1 MKKMK
6 IPAALWF
13 IVLPTFAVILLLML
27 FTRPTLELEMDT
39 FFRPEDDSRT
49 LLGFQVEIVDQALV
63 SSNYT
68 VKKAEGLY
76 TAVFMQAGSETM
88 VVTDREMTSSA
99 DSALT
104 LKQAKAL
111 IEPVWNVM
119 MDALRGGNAVSI
131 MINSPKGV
139 NDSLAVQRK
148 TNMTLSV
155 STGKITPVTEDYLGT
170 TDYGMIYA
178 RIYDKNLTAS
188 MEKYI
193 MLIP

>member
-1 MKKMK
+1 MKKAK

-13 IVLPTFAVILLLML
+13 VALPALVLLLLMML

-39 FFRPEDDSRT
+39 FFRPEDDART
-49 LLGFQVEIVDQALV
+49 LLVFQVDIADNALV

-76 TAVFMQAGSETM
+76 TAVFMQAGGETM
-88 VVTDREMTSSA
+88 VVSDREMTTST

-119 MDALRGGNAVSI
+119 MDELRGGNAVSI
-131 MINSPKGV
+131 MITSPKGV
-139 NDSLAVQRK
+139 NDSLLVRRK

-155 STGKITPVTEDYLGT
+155 STGTITPVEDYLGT

-188 MEKYI
+188 AEKYI

>member
-1 MKKMK
+1 MKKAK

-13 IVLPTFAVILLLML
+13 VALPALVLLLLMML

-39 FFRPEDDSRT
+39 FFRPADDART
-49 LLGFQVEIVDQALV
+49 LLGFQVEIVDNALV

-76 TAVFMQAGSETM
+76 TAVFMQAGGETM
-88 VVTDREMTSSA
+88 VVSDREMTAST

-111 IEPVWNVM
+111 IEPVWNIM
-119 MDALRGGNAVSI
+119 MDELRGGTAVSI
-131 MINSPKGV
+131 MITSPKGV
-139 NDSLAVQRK
+139 NDSLLVRRK
-148 TNMTLSV
+148 TNMTLSI
-155 STGKITPVTEDYLGT
+155 STGTITPVEDYLGA

-188 MEKYI
+188 AEKYI

>member
-1 MKKMK
+1 MKKTK

-13 IVLPTFAVILLLML
+13 VALPALVLLLLMML

-39 FFRPEDDSRT
+39 FFRPEDDTRT
-49 LLGFQVEIVDQALV
+49 LLGFQVEIVDNALV

-76 TAVFMQAGSETM
+76 TAVFMQAGGETM
-88 VVTDREMTSSA
+88 VVSDREMTTSA

-119 MDALRGGNAVSI
+119 MDELRGGNAVSI
-131 MINSPKGV
+131 MITSPKGV
-139 NDSLAVQRK
+139 NDSLLIRRK

-155 STGKITPVTEDYLGT
+155 STGTITPVEDYLGT

-188 MEKYI
+188 AEKYI

>member
-1 MKKMK
+1 MKKAK

-13 IVLPTFAVILLLML
+13 VALPALVLLLLMML

-39 FFRPEDDSRT
+39 FFRPEDDART
-49 LLGFQVEIVDQALV
+49 LLGFQVEIVDNALV

-76 TAVFMQAGSETM
+76 TAVFMQAGGETM
-88 VVTDREMTSSA
+88 VVSDREMTASA

-111 IEPVWNVM
+111 IVPVWNVM
-119 MDALRGGNAVSI
+119 MDELRGGNAVSI
-131 MINSPKGV
+131 MITSPKGV
-139 NDSLAVQRK
+139 NDSLLVRRK
-148 TNMTLSV
+148 TNMTLSI
-155 STGKITPVTEDYLGT
+155 STGTITPVEDYLGT

-188 MEKYI
+188 AEKYI

>member
-1 MKKMK
+1 MKKTK

-13 IVLPTFAVILLLML
+13 VALPALVLLLLMML
-27 FTRPTLELEMDT
+27 FTRPTLELDMDT
-39 FFRPEDDSRT
+39 FFRPEDDART
-49 LLGFQVEIVDQALV
+49 LVGFQVEIVDNALV

-76 TAVFMQAGSETM
+76 TAVFMQAGGETM
-88 VVTDREMTSSA
+88 VVSDREMTTST

-119 MDALRGGNAVSI
+119 MDELRGGNAVSI
-131 MINSPKGV
+131 MITSPKGV
-139 NDSLAVQRK
+139 NDSLLVRRK

-155 STGKITPVTEDYLGT
+155 STGTITPVEDYLGT

-188 MEKYI
+188 AEKYI

>member
-1 MKKMK
+1 MKKAK

-13 IVLPTFAVILLLML
+13 VALPALVLLLLMML

-39 FFRPEDDSRT
+39 FFRPEDDART
-49 LLGFQVEIVDQALV
+49 LVGFQVEIVDNALV

-76 TAVFMQAGSETM
+76 TAVFMQAGGETM
-88 VVTDREMTSSA
+88 VVSDREMTTST

-119 MDALRGGNAVSI
+119 MDELRGGNAVSI
-131 MINSPKGV
+131 MITSPKGV
-139 NDSLAVQRK
+139 NDSLLVRRK

-155 STGKITPVTEDYLGT
+155 STGTITPVEDYLGT

-188 MEKYI
+188 AEKYI

>member
-1 MKKMK
+1 MKKAK

-13 IVLPTFAVILLLML
+13 VALPALVLLLLMML
-27 FTRPTLELEMDT
+27 FTRPVLELDTDT
-39 FFRPEDDSRT
+39 FFRPEDDART
-49 LLGFQVEIVDQALV
+49 LLGFQVEIVDNALV

-76 TAVFMQAGSETM
+76 TAVFMQAGGETM
-88 VVTDREMTSSA
+88 VVSDREMTTST

-119 MDALRGGNAVSI
+119 MDELRGGNAVSI
-131 MINSPKGV
+131 MITSPKGV
-139 NDSLAVQRK
+139 NDSLLVRRK
-148 TNMTLSV
+148 TNMTLSI
-155 STGKITPVTEDYLGT
+155 STGTITPVEDYLGT

-188 MEKYI
+188 AEKYI

>member
-1 MKKMK
+1 MKKAK

-13 IVLPTFAVILLLML
+13 VALPALVLLLLMML

-39 FFRPEDDSRT
+39 FFRPEDDGRT
-49 LLGFQVEIVDQALV
+49 LLGFQVEIVDNALV

-76 TAVFMQAGSETM
+76 TAVFMQAGGETM
-88 VVTDREMTSSA
+88 VVSDREMTTST

-119 MDALRGGNAVSI
+119 MDELRGGTAVSI
-131 MINSPKGV
+131 MITSPKGV
-139 NDSLAVQRK
+139 NDSLLVRRK

-155 STGKITPVTEDYLGT
+155 STGTITPVEDYLGT

-188 MEKYI
+188 AEKYI

>member
-1 MKKMK
+1 MKKAK

-13 IVLPTFAVILLLML
+13 VVLPGLVLLLLMML

-39 FFRPEDDSRT
+39 FFRPEDDFRT
-49 LLGFQVEIVDQALV
+49 LLGFQVEIVDNALV

-76 TAVFMQAGSETM
+76 TAVFMQAGGETM
-88 VVTDREMTSSA
+88 VVSDREMTTST

-119 MDALRGGNAVSI
+119 MDELRGGNAVSI
-131 MINSPKGV
+131 MITSPKGV
-139 NDSLAVQRK
+139 NDSLLVRRK

-155 STGKITPVTEDYLGT
+155 STGTITPVEDYLGT

-188 MEKYI
+188 AEKYI

>member
-1 MKKMK
+1 MKKAK

-13 IVLPTFAVILLLML
+13 VALPALVLLLLMML

-39 FFRPEDDSRT
+39 FFRPEDDTRT
-49 LLGFQVEIVDQALV
+49 LLGFQVEIVDNALV

-76 TAVFMQAGSETM
+76 TAVFMQAGGETM
-88 VVTDREMTSSA
+88 VVSDREMTTST

-119 MDALRGGNAVSI
+119 MDELRGGTAVSI
-131 MINSPKGV
+131 MITSPKGV
-139 NDSLAVQRK
+139 NDSLLVRRK
-148 TNMTLSV
+148 TNMTLSI
-155 STGKITPVTEDYLGT
+155 STGTITPVEDYLGT

-188 MEKYI
+188 AEKYI

>member
-1 MKKMK
+1 MKKTK

-13 IVLPTFAVILLLML
+13 VALPALVLLLLMML

-39 FFRPEDDSRT
+39 FFRPEDDTRT
-49 LLGFQVEIVDQALV
+49 LLGFQVEIVDNALV

-76 TAVFMQAGSETM
+76 TAVFMQAGGETM
-88 VVTDREMTSSA
+88 VVSDREMTTST

-119 MDALRGGNAVSI
+119 MDELRGGNAVSI
-131 MINSPKGV
+131 MITSPKGV
-139 NDSLAVQRK
+139 NDSLLIRRK

-155 STGKITPVTEDYLGT
+155 STGTITPVEDYLGT

-188 MEKYI
+188 AEKYI

>member
-1 MKKMK
+1 MKKTK

-13 IVLPTFAVILLLML
+13 VALPALVLLLLMML

-39 FFRPEDDSRT
+39 FFRPEDDART
-49 LLGFQVEIVDQALV
+49 LLGFQVEIVDNALV

-76 TAVFMQAGSETM
+76 TAVFMQAGGETM
-88 VVTDREMTSSA
+88 VVSDREMTTST

-119 MDALRGGNAVSI
+119 MDELRGGNAVSI

-139 NDSLAVQRK
+139 NDSLLVRRK
-148 TNMTLSV
+148 TNMTLSI
-155 STGKITPVTEDYLGT
+155 STGTITPVEDYLGT

-188 MEKYI
+188 AEKYI

>member
-1 MKKMK
+1 MKKTK

-13 IVLPTFAVILLLML
+13 VALPALVLLLLMML

-39 FFRPEDDSRT
+39 FFRPEDDART
-49 LLGFQVEIVDQALV
+49 LLGFQVEIVDNALV

-76 TAVFMQAGSETM
+76 TAVFMQAGGETM
-88 VVTDREMTSSA
+88 VVSDREMTTST

-119 MDALRGGNAVSI
+119 MDELRGGNAVSI
-131 MINSPKGV
+131 MITSSKGV
-139 NDSLAVQRK
+139 NDSLLVRRK

-155 STGKITPVTEDYLGT
+155 STGTITPVEDYLGT

-188 MEKYI
+188 AEKYI

>member
-1 MKKMK
+1 MKKAK

-13 IVLPTFAVILLLML
+13 VALPALVLLLLMML

-39 FFRPEDDSRT
+39 FFRPEDDART
-49 LLGFQVEIVDQALV
+49 LVGFQVEIVDNALV

-76 TAVFMQAGSETM
+76 TAVFMQAGGEAMM
-88 VVTDREMTSSA
+88 VKDREMTTSA

-119 MDALRGGNAVSI
+119 MDELRGGNAVSI

-139 NDSLAVQRK
+139 NDSLLVQRK

-155 STGKITPVTEDYLGT
+155 STGTITPVEDYLGT

-188 MEKYI
+188 AEKYI

>member
-1 MKKMK
+1 MKKTK

-13 IVLPTFAVILLLML
+13 VALPALVLLLLMML

-39 FFRPEDDSRT
+39 FFRPEDDART
-49 LLGFQVEIVDQALV
+49 LLGFQVDIADNALV

-76 TAVFMQAGSETM
+76 TTVFMQAGGEAMM
-88 VVTDREMTSSA
+88 VKDREMTTSA

-119 MDALRGGNAVSI
+119 MDELRGGNAVSI
-131 MINSPKGV
+131 MINPPKGV
-139 NDSLAVQRK
+139 NDSLLVQRK
-148 TNMTLSV
+148 TNMTLSI
-155 STGKITPVTEDYLGT
+155 STGTITPVEDYLGT

-188 MEKYI
+188 AEKYI

>member
-1 MKKMK
+1 MKKAK

-13 IVLPTFAVILLLML
+13 VALPALVLLLLMML

-39 FFRPEDDSRT
+39 FFRPEDDART
-49 LLGFQVEIVDQALV
+49 LLGFQVEIVDNALV

-76 TAVFMQAGSETM
+76 TAVFMQAGGETM
-88 VVTDREMTSSA
+88 VVSDREMTASA

-111 IEPVWNVM
+111 IVPVWNIM
-119 MDALRGGNAVSI
+119 MDELRGGTAVSI
-131 MINSPKGV
+131 MITSPKGV
-139 NDSLAVQRK
+139 NDSLLVRRK
-148 TNMTLSV
+148 TNMTLSI
-155 STGKITPVTEDYLGT
+155 STGTITPVEDYLGT

-188 MEKYI
+188 AEKYI

>member
-1 MKKMK
+1 MKKAK

-13 IVLPTFAVILLLML
+13 VALPALVLLLLMML

-39 FFRPEDDSRT
+39 FFRPEDDFRT
-49 LLGFQVEIVDQALV
+49 LLGFQVEIVDNALV

-76 TAVFMQAGSETM
+76 TAVFMQAGGETM
-88 VVTDREMTSSA
+88 VVSDREMTTST

-119 MDALRGGNAVSI
+119 MDELRGGNAVSI
-131 MINSPKGV
+131 MITSPKGV
-139 NDSLAVQRK
+139 NDSLLIRRK

-155 STGKITPVTEDYLGT
+155 STGTITPVEDYLGT

-188 MEKYI
+188 AEKYI

>member
-1 MKKMK
+1 MKKAK

-13 IVLPTFAVILLLML
+13 VALPALVLLLLMML
-27 FTRPTLELEMDT
+27 FTRPTLELDTDT
-39 FFRPEDDSRT
+39 FFRPEDDART
-49 LLGFQVEIVDQALV
+49 LLGFQVEIVDNALV

-76 TAVFMQAGSETM
+76 TAVFMQAGGETM
-88 VVTDREMTSSA
+88 VVTDREMTASA

-111 IEPVWNVM
+111 IVPVWNIM
-119 MDALRGGNAVSI
+119 MDELRGGTAVSI
-131 MINSPKGV
+131 MITSPKGV
-139 NDSLAVQRK
+139 NDSLLIRRK
-148 TNMTLSV
+148 TNMTLSI
-155 STGKITPVTEDYLGT
+155 STGTITPVEDYLGT

-188 MEKYI
+188 AEKYI

>member
-1 MKKMK
+1 MKKTK

-13 IVLPTFAVILLLML
+13 VALPALVLLLLMML

-39 FFRPEDDSRT
+39 FFRPEDDART
-49 LLGFQVEIVDQALV
+49 LLGFQVEIVDNALV

-76 TAVFMQAGSETM
+76 TAVFMQAGGETM
-88 VVTDREMTSSA
+88 VVSDREMTTSA

-119 MDALRGGNAVSI
+119 MDELRGGNAVSI
-131 MINSPKGV
+131 MITSPKGV
-139 NDSLAVQRK
+139 NDSLLVRRK
-148 TNMTLSV
+148 TNMTLSI
-155 STGKITPVTEDYLGT
+155 STGTITPVEDYLGT

-188 MEKYI
+188 AEKYI

>member
-1 MKKMK
+1 MKKAK

-13 IVLPTFAVILLLML
+13 VVLPALVLLLLMML

-39 FFRPEDDSRT
+39 FFRPEDDART
-49 LLGFQVEIVDQALV
+49 LLGFQVEIVDNALV

-76 TAVFMQAGSETM
+76 TAVFMQAGGETM
-88 VVTDREMTSSA
+88 VVSDREMTTST

-119 MDALRGGNAVSI
+119 MDELRGGNAVSI

-139 NDSLAVQRK
+139 NDSLLVQRK

-155 STGKITPVTEDYLGT
+155 STGTITPVEDYLGT

-188 MEKYI
+188 AEKYI

>member
-1 MKKMK
+1 MKKAK

-13 IVLPTFAVILLLML
+13 VVLPALVLLLLMML
-27 FTRPTLELEMDT
+27 FTRPTLELDTDT
-39 FFRPEDDSRT
+39 FFRPEDDART
-49 LLGFQVEIVDQALV
+49 LVGFQVEIVDNALV

-76 TAVFMQAGSETM
+76 TAVFMQAGGETM
-88 VVTDREMTSSA
+88 VVSDREMTTST

-119 MDALRGGNAVSI
+119 MDELRGGNAVSI
-131 MINSPKGV
+131 MITSPKGV
-139 NDSLAVQRK
+139 NDSLLVRRK

-155 STGKITPVTEDYLGT
+155 STGTITPVEDYLGT

-188 MEKYI
+188 AEKYI

>member
-1 MKKMK
+1 MKKAK

-13 IVLPTFAVILLLML
+13 VALPALVLLLLMML

-39 FFRPEDDSRT
+39 FFRPEDDART
-49 LLGFQVEIVDQALV
+49 LVGFQVDIADNALV

-76 TAVFMQAGSETM
+76 TAVFMQAGGETM
-88 VVTDREMTSSA
+88 VVSDREMTTST

-111 IEPVWNVM
+111 IVPVWNIM
-119 MDALRGGNAVSI
+119 MDELRGGTAVSI
-131 MINSPKGV
+131 MITSPKGV
-139 NDSLAVQRK
+139 NDSLLVRRK
-148 TNMTLSV
+148 TNMTLSI
-155 STGKITPVTEDYLGT
+155 STGTITPVEDYLGT

-188 MEKYI
+188 AEKYI

>member
-1 MKKMK
+1 MKKTK

-13 IVLPTFAVILLLML
+13 VALPALVLLLLMML

-39 FFRPEDDSRT
+39 FFRPEDDART
-49 LLGFQVEIVDQALV
+49 LLGFQVEIVDNALV

-76 TAVFMQAGSETM
+76 TAVFMQAGGETM
-88 VVTDREMTSSA
+88 VVSDREMTTST

-119 MDALRGGNAVSI
+119 MDELRGGNAVSI
-131 MINSPKGV
+131 MITSPKGV
-139 NDSLAVQRK
+139 NDSLLVRRK
-148 TNMTLSV
+148 TNMTLSI
-155 STGKITPVTEDYLGT
+155 STGTITPVEDYLGT

-188 MEKYI
+188 AEKYI

>member
-1 MKKMK
+1 MKKAK

-13 IVLPTFAVILLLML
+13 VALPALVLLLLMML
-27 FTRPTLELEMDT
+27 FTRPTLELDTDT
-39 FFRPEDDSRT
+39 FFRPEDDART
-49 LLGFQVEIVDQALV
+49 LLGFQVEIVDNALV

-76 TAVFMQAGSETM
+76 TAVFMQAGGETM
-88 VVTDREMTSSA
+88 VVSDREMTTSA

-119 MDALRGGNAVSI
+119 MDELRGGNAVSI
-131 MINSPKGV
+131 MITSPKGV
-139 NDSLAVQRK
+139 NDSLLVRRK
-148 TNMTLSV
+148 TNMTLSI
-155 STGKITPVTEDYLGT
+155 STGTITPVEDYLGT

-188 MEKYI
+188 AEKYI

>member
-1 MKKMK
+1 MKKTK

-13 IVLPTFAVILLLML
+13 VALPALVLLLLMML

-39 FFRPEDDSRT
+39 FFRPEDDART
-49 LLGFQVEIVDQALV
+49 LLGFQVEIVDNALV

-68 VKKAEGLY
+68 VKKSEGLY
-76 TAVFMQAGSETM
+76 TAVFMQAGGETM
-88 VVTDREMTSSA
+88 VVSDREMTTST

-119 MDALRGGNAVSI
+119 MDELRGGNAVSI
-131 MINSPKGV
+131 MITSPKGV
-139 NDSLAVQRK
+139 NDSLLVRRK

-155 STGKITPVTEDYLGT
+155 STGTITPVEDYLGT

-188 MEKYI
+188 AEKYI

>member
-1 MKKMK
+1 MKKAK

-13 IVLPTFAVILLLML
+13 VALPALVLLLLMML
-27 FTRPTLELEMDT
+27 FTRPTLELDT
-39 FFRPEDDSRT
+39 DAFFRSEDDFRT
-49 LLGFQVEIVDQALV
+49 LLGFQVEIVDNALV

-76 TAVFMQAGSETM
+76 TAVFMQAGGETM
-88 VVTDREMTSSA
+88 VVSDREMTTSA

-119 MDALRGGNAVSI
+119 MDELRGGNAVSI
-131 MINSPKGV
+131 MITSPKGV
-139 NDSLAVQRK
+139 NDSLLVRRK
-148 TNMTLSV
+148 TNMTLSI
-155 STGKITPVTEDYLGT
+155 STGTITPVEDYLGT

-188 MEKYI
+188 AEKYI

>member
-1 MKKMK
+1 MKKAK

-13 IVLPTFAVILLLML
+13 VALPALVLLLLMML

-39 FFRPEDDSRT
+39 FFRSEDDART
-49 LLGFQVEIVDQALV
+49 LLGFQVEIVDNALV

-76 TAVFMQAGSETM
+76 TAVFMQAGGETM
-88 VVTDREMTSSA
+88 VVSDREMTTST

-119 MDALRGGNAVSI
+119 MDELRGGNAVSI
-131 MINSPKGV
+131 MITSPKGV
-139 NDSLAVQRK
+139 NDSLLVRRK
-148 TNMTLSV
+148 TNMTLSI
-155 STGKITPVTEDYLGT
+155 STGTITPVEDYLGT

-188 MEKYI
+188 AEKYI

>member
-1 MKKMK
+1 MKKAK

-13 IVLPTFAVILLLML
+13 VALPALVLLLLMML
-27 FTRPTLELEMDT
+27 FTRPTLELDTDT
-39 FFRPEDDSRT
+39 FFRPEDDART
-49 LLGFQVEIVDQALV
+49 LLGFQVEIVDNALV

-76 TAVFMQAGSETM
+76 TAVFMQAGGETM
-88 VVTDREMTSSA
+88 VVSDREMTASA

-111 IEPVWNVM
+111 IVPVWDIM
-119 MDALRGGNAVSI
+119 MDELRGGTAVSI
-131 MINSPKGV
+131 MITSPKGV
-139 NDSLAVQRK
+139 NDSLLVRRK
-148 TNMTLSV
+148 TNMTLSI
-155 STGKITPVTEDYLGT
+155 STGTITPVEDYLGT

-188 MEKYI
+188 AEKYI

>member
-1 MKKMK
+1 MKKAK

-13 IVLPTFAVILLLML
+13 VALPALVLLLLMML
-27 FTRPTLELEMDT
+27 FTRPTLELDTDT
-39 FFRPEDDSRT
+39 FFRPEDDART
-49 LLGFQVEIVDQALV
+49 LVGFQVEIVDNALV

-76 TAVFMQAGSETM
+76 TAVFMQAGGETM
-88 VVTDREMTSSA
+88 VVSDREMTTST

-119 MDALRGGNAVSI
+119 MDELRGGNAVSI
-131 MINSPKGV
+131 MITSPKGV
-139 NDSLAVQRK
+139 NDSLLIRRK

-155 STGKITPVTEDYLGT
+155 STGTITPVEDYLGT
-170 TDYGMIYA
+170 TEYGMIYA

-188 MEKYI
+188 AEKYI

>member
-1 MKKMK
+1 MKKAK

-13 IVLPTFAVILLLML
+13 VALPALVLLLLMML
-27 FTRPTLELEMDT
+27 FTRPTLELDTDT
-39 FFRPEDDSRT
+39 FFRPEDDART
-49 LLGFQVEIVDQALV
+49 LLGFQVEIVDNALV

-76 TAVFMQAGSETM
+76 TAVFMQAGGETM
-88 VVTDREMTSSA
+88 VVSDREMTTST

-119 MDALRGGNAVSI
+119 MDELRGGNAVSI
-131 MINSPKGV
+131 MITSPKGV
-139 NDSLAVQRK
+139 NDSLLVRRK

-155 STGKITPVTEDYLGT
+155 STGTITPVEDYLGT

-188 MEKYI
+188 AEKYI

>member
-1 MKKMK
+1 MKKAK

-13 IVLPTFAVILLLML
+13 VALPALVLLLLMML

-39 FFRPEDDSRT
+39 FFRPEDDART
-49 LLGFQVEIVDQALV
+49 LVGFQVEIVDNALV

-76 TAVFMQAGSETM
+76 TAVFMQAGGETM
-88 VVTDREMTSSA
+88 VVSDREMTTST

-119 MDALRGGNAVSI
+119 MDELRGGNAVSI
-131 MINSPKGV
+131 MITSPKGV
-139 NDSLAVQRK
+139 NDSLLIRRK

-155 STGKITPVTEDYLGT
+155 STETITPVEDYLGT

-188 MEKYI
+188 AEKYI

>member
-1 MKKMK
+1 MKKAK

-13 IVLPTFAVILLLML
+13 VVLPGLVLLLLMML

-39 FFRPEDDSRT
+39 FFRSEDDART
-49 LLGFQVEIVDQALV
+49 LLGFQVEIVDNALV

-76 TAVFMQAGSETM
+76 TAVFMQAGGETM
-88 VVTDREMTSSA
+88 VVSDREMTTST

-119 MDALRGGNAVSI
+119 MDELRGGNAVSI
-131 MINSPKGV
+131 MITSPKGV
-139 NDSLAVQRK
+139 NDSLLVRRK

-155 STGKITPVTEDYLGT
+155 STGTITPVEDYLGT

-188 MEKYI
+188 AEKYI

>member
-1 MKKMK
+1 MKKTK

-13 IVLPTFAVILLLML
+13 VALPALVLLLLMML

-39 FFRPEDDSRT
+39 FFRPEDDART
-49 LLGFQVEIVDQALV
+49 LLGFQVEIVDNALV

-76 TAVFMQAGSETM
+76 TAVFMQAGGETM
-88 VVTDREMTSSA
+88 VVSDREMTTST

-119 MDALRGGNAVSI
+119 MDELRGGNAVSI
-131 MINSPKGV
+131 MITSPKGV
-139 NDSLAVQRK
+139 NDSLFIRRK

-155 STGKITPVTEDYLGT
+155 STGTITPVEDYLGT

-188 MEKYI
+188 AEKYI

>member
-1 MKKMK
+1 MKKTK

-13 IVLPTFAVILLLML
+13 VALPALVLLLLMML

-39 FFRPEDDSRT
+39 LLRPEDDFRT
-49 LLGFQVEIVDQALV
+49 LFGFQVDIVDNALV

-76 TAVFMQAGSETM
+76 TAVFMQAGGETM
-88 VVTDREMTSSA
+88 VVSDREMTTST

-119 MDALRGGNAVSI
+119 MDELRGGNAVSI
-131 MINSPKGV
+131 MITSPKGV
-139 NDSLAVQRK
+139 NDSLLVRRK

-155 STGKITPVTEDYLGT
+155 STGTITPVEDYLGT

-188 MEKYI
+188 AEKYI

>member
-1 MKKMK
+1 MKKAK

-13 IVLPTFAVILLLML
+13 VALPALVLLLLMML

-39 FFRPEDDSRT
+39 FFRPEDDART
-49 LLGFQVEIVDQALV
+49 LVGFQVEIVDNALV

-76 TAVFMQAGSETM
+76 TAVFMQAGGETM
-88 VVTDREMTSSA
+88 VVSDREMTTST

-119 MDALRGGNAVSI
+119 MDELRGGNAVSI
-131 MINSPKGV
+131 MITSPKGV
-139 NDSLAVQRK
+139 NDSLLVQRK

-155 STGKITPVTEDYLGT
+155 STGTITPVEDYLGT

-188 MEKYI
+188 AEKYI

>member
-1 MKKMK
+1 MKKTK

-13 IVLPTFAVILLLML
+13 VALPALVLLLLMML

-39 FFRPEDDSRT
+39 FFRPEDDART
-49 LLGFQVEIVDQALV
+49 LLGFQVEIVDNALV

-76 TAVFMQAGSETM
+76 TAVFMQAGGETM
-88 VVTDREMTSSA
+88 VVSDREMTTST

-119 MDALRGGNAVSI
+119 MDELRGGNAVSI
-131 MINSPKGV
+131 MITSPKGV
-139 NDSLAVQRK
+139 NDSLVVRRK
-148 TNMTLSV
+148 TNMTLSI
-155 STGKITPVTEDYLGT
+155 STGTITPVEDYLGT

-188 MEKYI
+188 AEKYI

>member
-1 MKKMK
+1 MKKAK

-13 IVLPTFAVILLLML
+13 VVLPGLVLLLLMML

-39 FFRPEDDSRT
+39 FFRPEDDART
-49 LLGFQVEIVDQALV
+49 LVGFQVEIVDNALV

-76 TAVFMQAGSETM
+76 TAVFMQADGETM
-88 VVTDREMTSSA
+88 VVSDREMTTST

-119 MDALRGGNAVSI
+119 MDELRGGNAVSI
-131 MINSPKGV
+131 MITSPKGV
-139 NDSLAVQRK
+139 NDSLLVRRK

-155 STGKITPVTEDYLGT
+155 STGTITPVEDYLGT

-188 MEKYI
+188 AEKYI

>member
-1 MKKMK
+1 MKKAK

-13 IVLPTFAVILLLML
+13 VALPALVLLLLMML
-27 FTRPTLELEMDT
+27 FTRPTLELDTDT
-39 FFRPEDDSRT
+39 FFRPEDDART
-49 LLGFQVEIVDQALV
+49 LLGFQVEIVDNALV

-76 TAVFMQAGSETM
+76 TAVFMQAGGETM
-88 VVTDREMTSSA
+88 VVSDREMTASA

-111 IEPVWNVM
+111 IVPVWDIM
-119 MDALRGGNAVSI
+119 MDELRGGNAVSI
-131 MINSPKGV
+131 MITSPKGV
-139 NDSLAVQRK
+139 NDSLLVRRK
-148 TNMTLSV
+148 TNMTLSI
-155 STGKITPVTEDYLGT
+155 STGTITPVEDYLGT

-188 MEKYI
+188 AEKYI